1 MKIKNYTIE
10 ILISTMVLLL
20 LFYSSDPVIY
30 KDTDR
35 ILRGSLNE
43 PPLYHFI
50 IRIIQSMF
58 ITFNSIVI
66 FQTFFIGLGIMFFTK
81 TISKYLNLNIIIK
94 LIITL
99 FLFLPILGFYN
110 HLLTE
115 PLSYAFSLFFVSF
128 VIRLIYNFNILNLVW
143 NSFFVVVLLLMRNQF
158 IFLYPVI
165 LFLYLGIFYI
175 NKSKK
180 KLILF
185 IISFISIIFIHNS
198 LIFLNQYS
206 NKNLLVDK
214 TLKYNGSGAFRYIYI
229 DAIYISTV
237 QDSEIFKDKDLQKT
251 LTKIIEE
258 ADKEKLSIKYYNGRG
273 HFGSSF
279 QILKDLSNFFLYDL
293 AIKKNTT
300 VIDLKKE
307 IAIKLIKKNYKR
319 YIKHL
324 FKKFYDSTW
333 LFVLLPF
340 FIMLAAFP
348 VFLKDRSN
356 LSLFVVFLSTFTLA
370 NHFIVYLFGR
380 VQPRYFI
387 YTDFILLIFVFIF
400 FYIFLQKKIK

>member
-1 MKIKNYTIE
+1 MKIKNYTTE
-10 ILISTMVLLL
+10 IFISIMVFLL
-20 LFYSSDPVIY
+20 LFYSSDPVFY
-30 KDTDR
+30 KDTSR

-43 PPLYHFI
+43 PPLYSFI
-50 IRIIQSMF
+50 IKIFQSMF
-58 ITFNSIVI
+58 VTFNSIVI
-66 FQTFFIGLGIMFFTK
+66 FQTFFIGLGIIFFTK
-81 TISKYLNLNIIIK
+81 TISKYLNLNITIK

-99 FLFLPILGFYN
+99 FLFLPILRFYN

-258 ADKEKLSIKYYNGRG
+258 ADKEKLSMKYYNGRG

>member
-35 ILRGSLNE
+35 ILKGNFYE

-66 FQTFFIGLGIMFFTK
+66 FQTFLIGLGIIFFTK
-81 TISKYLNLNIIIK
+81 TISKYLYLNIIIE
-94 LIITL
+94 IIIAL
-99 FLFLPILGFYN
+99 FLFLPILTFYN

-198 LIFLNQYS
+198 LIFLNKYS
-206 NKNLLVDK
+206 NKNLIVDK
-214 TLKYNGSGAFRYIYI
+214 TLEYNGSGAFRYIYI

-237 QDSEIFKDKDLQKT
+237 QDLEIFKDKDLQKT

-258 ADKEKLSIKYYNGRG
+258 TDKEKLSMEHYNGRG

-279 QILKDLSNFFLYDL
+279 QILKDLSNFFLYNL

-300 VIDLKKE
+300 VIDLKKK

-333 LFVLLPF
+333 LFLFLPL

-348 VFLKDRSN
+348 NFLKQKSN
-356 LSLFVVFLSTFTLA
+356 FSLFVLFLSAFTVA
-370 NHFIVYLFGR
+370 NHSIVYLFGR

-387 YTDFILLIFVFIF
+387 YTDFILLIFIFIF
-400 FYIFLQKKIK
+400 FYIFYKKKIT

>member
-1 MKIKNYTIE
+1 MKIKNYTTE

-20 LFYSSDPVIY
+20 LFYSSDPVFY
-30 KDTDR
+30 KDTSR

-50 IRIIQSMF
+50 IRIMQSIF
-58 ITFNSIVI
+58 VTLNSIVI
-66 FQTFFIGLGIMFFTK
+66 FQTVFISLGIIFFTK
-81 TISKYLNLNIIIK
+81 TISKYLDLN
-94 LIITL
+94 LIINTISAI
-99 FLFLPILGFYN
+99 FLFLPIIEFYN

-128 VIRLIYNFNILNLVW
+128 VVRLIYNFNILNLAW

-198 LIFLNQYS
+198 LILLNQYS

-214 TLKYNGSGAFRYIYI
+214 TLKYDGSGAFRYIYI
-229 DAIYISTV
+229 DAIYISTIE
-237 QDSEIFKDKDLQKT
+237 DLEIFKDKDLQKT
-251 LTKIIEE
+251 LTKIIKG
-258 ADKEKLSIKYYNGRG
+258 ADKEKVSMEYYNGRG

-279 QILKDLSNFFLYDL
+279 PVLMNLSNFLLYDL
-293 AIKKNTT
+293 AIQKNTT
-300 VIDLKKE
+300 VINLKKE
-307 IAIKLIKKNYKR
+307 ISIKLIKKNYKK
-319 YIKHL
+319 YIKNL
-324 FKKFYDSTW
+324 IKKFYDSTW
-333 LFVLLPF
+333 LFVFLPI

-348 VFLKDRSN
+348 NFLKQKSN
-356 LSLFVVFLSTFTLA
+356 FSLFVLFLCAFTLA
-370 NHFIVYLFGR
+370 NHSIIYLFGR

-387 YTDFILLIFVFIF
+387 YTDFILLIFIFIF
-400 FYIFLQKKIK
+400 FYIFLQKKIT

>member
-35 ILRGSLNE
+35 ILKGNFYE

-66 FQTFFIGLGIMFFTK
+66 FQTFLIGLGIIFFTK
-81 TISKYLNLNIIIK
+81 TISKYLYLNIIIE
-94 LIITL
+94 IIIAL
-99 FLFLPILGFYN
+99 FLFLPILTFYN

-143 NSFFVVVLLLMRNQF
+143 NSFFVVALLLMRNQF

-165 LFLYLGIFYI
+165 LFLCLGILYI

-185 IISFISIIFIHNS
+185 IISFVSIIIIHKS
-198 LIFLNQYS
+198 LIFLYQYS
-206 NKNLLVDK
+206 NKNLLEEA
-214 TLKYNGSGAFRYIYI
+214 TLKYEGSGAFRYIYI
-229 DAIYISTV
+229 DAIYISTIK
-237 QDSEIFKDKDLQKT
+237 DLEIFKDKDLQKT

-258 ADKEKLSIKYYNGRG
+258 AAKERLTMEYYNGRG

-279 QILKDLSNFFLYDL
+279 TKITKLSN
-293 AIKKNTT
+293 
-300 VIDLKKE
+300 
-307 IAIKLIKKNYKR
+307 
-319 YIKHL
+319 
-324 FKKFYDSTW
+324 
-333 LFVLLPF
+333 
-340 FIMLAAFP
+340 
-348 VFLKDRSN
+348 
-356 LSLFVVFLSTFTLA
+356 
-370 NHFIVYLFGR
+370 
-380 VQPRYFI
+380 
-387 YTDFILLIFVFIF
+387 
-400 FYIFLQKKIK
+400 IFLNS